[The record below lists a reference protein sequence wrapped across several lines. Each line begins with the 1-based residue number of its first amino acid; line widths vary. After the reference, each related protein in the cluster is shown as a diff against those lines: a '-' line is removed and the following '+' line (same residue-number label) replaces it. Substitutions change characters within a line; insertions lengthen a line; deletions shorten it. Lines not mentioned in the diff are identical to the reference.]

1 MDTDKHDSMF
11 ELEAVERSLD
21 SLERA
26 METKKHWHLQGREH
40 LQHMLKATRKTEE
53 AFHEEI
59 DDGSFRTARFSGKV
73 RGFLLWNCVGKAG
86 SSRTV
91 FALRR
96 SGECFFLYI
105 LSSTCS
111 KR

>member
-1 MDTDKHDSMF
+1 MSTPPPPKKNKVDTDKHDSMF

-40 LQHMLKATRKTEE
+40 LQQMLSATRRTEE

-73 RGFLLWNCVGKAG
+73 RSGVSRSSMGMAGVFLFPAYWAV
-86 SSRTV
+86 
-91 FALRR
+91 
-96 SGECFFLYI
+96 
-105 LSSTCS
+105 LSV
-111 KR
+111 

>member
-1 MDTDKHDSMF
+1 MIPCYMHPKVDTDKHDSMF

-40 LQHMLKATRKTEE
+40 LQQMLSATRKTEE

-73 RGFLLWNCVGKAG
+73 RGDVSR
-86 SSRTV
+86 SSVAWQACAPCAWAVLSVLV
-91 FALRR
+91 FA
-96 SGECFFLYI
+96 S
-105 LSSTCS
+105 
-111 KR
+111 